1 MPQHDNQ
8 KEAIRNLQ
16 RYLRQLAYF
25 DDTLGEVPIDGIFD
39 SATED
44 ALRAF
49 QETEHLPLTGRADLA
64 TWEALFAAYNRSLE
78 QKAPPK
84 QIAHFP
90 RLPENYT
97 IEVGEVQ
104 FLVSVIQNALREL
117 SAIYDDLGEVPL
129 SGEYD
134 EATARAVRVFQE
146 KQGLPATGSV
156 DRTTWNALAD
166 AYNRNFDL
174 YFRQ

>member
-1 MPQHDNQ
+1 MPN
-8 KEAIRNLQ
+8 ENERVAIANLQ

-25 DDTLGEVPIDGIFD
+25 DETLGEVPIDGIFD
-39 SATED
+39 SATEE

-49 QETEHLPLTGRADLA
+49 QEGAGLPPTGRADFV
-64 TWEALFAAYNRSLE
+64 TWEALFAAYLQSIEERS
-78 QKAPPK
+78 APSR
-84 QIAHFP
+84 IAHFP

-97 IEVGEVQ
+97 IEIGDVQ
-104 FLVSVIQNALREL
+104 FLVRIIQNALQEL
-117 SAIYDDLGEVPL
+117 SAIYDDIGEVPQ

-134 EATARAVRVFQE
+134 EATAAAVRMFQQ
-146 KQGLPATGSV
+146 KHGLPPTGAV
-156 DRTTWNALAD
+156 DRRTWNALAD

>member
-1 MPQHDNQ
+1 MPNDN
-8 KEAIRNLQ
+8 ERVAIANLQ

-25 DDTLGEVPIDGIFD
+25 DETLGEVPIDGIFD
-39 SATED
+39 TATEE

-49 QETEHLPLTGRADLA
+49 QESVGLPPTGRTDFV
-64 TWEALFAAYNRSLE
+64 TWEALFAAYLQSLE
-78 QKAPPK
+78 EHSAPHR
-84 QIAHFP
+84 IAHFP

-97 IEVGEVQ
+97 IEIGDVQ
-104 FLVSVIQNALREL
+104 FLVRIIQNALQEL
-117 SAIYDDLGEVPL
+117 GAIYDDIGEVPQ

-134 EATARAVRVFQE
+134 EATAAAVRVFQE
-146 KQGLPATGSV
+146 KHGLPPTGAV
-156 DRTTWNALAD
+156 DRRTWNALAD